1 MKSKKIS
8 KLFYLSFILIFWILI
23 FTLTCKNPSGPG
35 IDFNLRNW
43 YITSGMAAGPGF
55 TNNITYG
62 DNTEINPTNYM
73 KKAKDMLF
81 TNDTAQKIYYRIPA
95 LLTLPNGDILAFA
108 DKRTGGAGDLPNQIE
123 VYVRKS
129 ANNGTNFNGAKRITP
144 VSTSKK
150 DGHGDTAVVLDKKT
164 GHILALVA
172 AGQGFLQS
180 TPHDPIRIKVIRSKD
195 NGENW
200 SEPIDITSQVYGDG
214 CKDPTRRYWY
224 GAFVSSG
231 NGLQMRNGRIMF
243 IINVRESSSRDAKSF
258 RNYALYS
265 DDGGYKWRVSRGSPK
280 NPRGGNEA
288 KIVELNQDGHL
299 LMNIRPNGPVWKRL
313 LSRSYDYGETWTEA
327 KIQQDLHSSG
337 SNGDMIYY
345 TSTLNGY
352 DKNRIITLVGSR
364 PWNGRG
370 PGEPQFYI
378 SYDEGYTWT
387 NSRRLYTGHAGYSS
401 LAILKDG
408 SIGILAELTKPWD
421 GPIWFLRASIEWC
434 NPEDNPCSP
443 TNSSAS
449 AKKK

>member
-43 YITSGMAAGPGF
+43 YIMSGMAAGPGY
-55 TNNITYG
+55 TGNITYG
-62 DNTEINPTNYM
+62 NNTIIDPTKMLGDSNR
-73 KKAKDMLF
+73 LF
-81 TNDTAQKIYYRIPA
+81 TNNGNIHYRIPA

-108 DKRTGGAGDLPNQIE
+108 DKRKGGAGDLPNQIE

-129 ANNGTNFNGAKRITP
+129 TNNGTNFNAEKRITP
-144 VSTSKK
+144 QSTSKK

-172 AGQGFLQS
+172 AGQGFVQS
-180 TPHDPIRIKVIRSKD
+180 TPHDPIRIKVIRSRD
-195 NGENW
+195 NGETW
-200 SEPIDITSQVYGDG
+200 EAPIDITSQVYGDG

-243 IINVRESSSRDAKSF
+243 IINVRESSSTSATSF

-265 DDGGYKWRVSRGSPK
+265 DDGGYKWKVSRGSPK
-280 NPRGGNEA
+280 NPKGGNEA
-288 KIVELNQDGHL
+288 KVVELNQNGHL
-299 LMNIRPNGPVWKRL
+299 LMNIRPNGPIWKRL

-327 KIQQDLHSSG
+327 KIQQDLPSSG
-337 SNGDMIYY
+337 SNGDTIYY

-352 DKNRIITLVGSR
+352 DKNRLITLVDAR
-364 PWNGRG
+364 PYRNANNGG
-370 PGEPQFYI
+370 PGEPTFYI
-378 SYDEGYTWT
+378 SYDEGYTWS
-387 NSRRLYTGHAGYSS
+387 NSRKLYPNNAGYSS

-434 NPEDNPCSP
+434 NSNDNPCSP
-443 TNSSAS
+443 TN
-449 AKKK
+449 AKK

>member
-43 YITSGMAAGPGF
+43 YIMSGMAAGPGF

-62 DNTEINPTNYM
+62 DSNIISPSNYFAASN
-73 KKAKDMLF
+73 KLF
-81 TNDTAQKIYYRIPA
+81 SNGTYDYRIPA

-129 ANNGTNFNGAKRITP
+129 TNNGTNWGPEKRITP
-144 VSTSKK
+144 QSISKK

-172 AGQGFLQS
+172 AGQGFVQS

-224 GAFVSSG
+224 AAFVSSG
-231 NGLQMRNGRIMF
+231 NGLQLRNGRIMF
-243 IINVRESSSRDAKSF
+243 IINVRESSSTSVTSF

-265 DDGGYKWRVSRGSPK
+265 DDGGYKWKVSRGSPK
-280 NPRGGNEA
+280 NPIGGNEA
-288 KIVELNQDGHL
+288 KVVELNQDGHL
-299 LMNIRPNGPVWKRL
+299 LMNIRPNGPIWKRY
-313 LSRSYDYGETWTEA
+313 LSRSYDYGETWTDA
-327 KIQQDLHSSG
+327 KVQDDLLSSG
-337 SNGDMIYY
+337 SNGDTIYY

-352 DKNRIITLVGSR
+352 DKNRLITLVDAR
-364 PWNGRG
+364 PYRNVNNGY
-370 PGEPQFYI
+370 PGEPTFYI
-378 SYDEGYTWT
+378 SYDEGYTWS
-387 NSRRLYTGHAGYSS
+387 NSKCMYSNNAGYSS

-408 SIGILAELTKPWD
+408 SIGILAELGNSWN
-421 GPIWFLRASIEWC
+421 GPIYFLKTSIEWC
-434 NPEDNPCSP
+434 NPNDNPCSP
-443 TNSSAS
+443 TN
-449 AKKK
+449 AKK

>member
-1 MKSKKIS
+1 MKSKKYQNYFIS
-8 KLFYLSFILIFWILI
+8 LYILIFWILI

-43 YITSGMAAGPGF
+43 YMTASAAGPGY
-55 TNNITYG
+55 TGNITYG
-62 DNTEINPTNYM
+62 DNTEINPKNYM
-73 KKAKDMLF
+73 SKAKDMLF
-81 TNDTAQKIYYRIPA
+81 TNQINICYRIPA

-108 DKRTGGAGDLPNQIE
+108 DKRTGGAGDLPNQID

-129 ANNGTNFNGAKRITP
+129 TNNGTNFNAEKRITP
-144 VSTSKK
+144 KSTSKK

-172 AGQGFLQS
+172 AGQGFVQS

-224 GAFVSSG
+224 AAFVSSG

-243 IINVRESSSRDAKSF
+243 IINVRESYSTSATSF

-265 DDGGYKWRVSRGSPK
+265 DDGGYKWKVSRGSPK
-280 NPRGGNEA
+280 NPKGGNEA
-288 KIVELNQDGHL
+288 KVVELNQDGHL
-299 LMNIRPNGPVWKRL
+299 LMNIRPNGPIWKRY
-313 LSRSYDYGETWTEA
+313 LSRSYDYGETWTDA
-327 KIQQDLHSSG
+327 KVQNDLPSSG
-337 SNGDMIYY
+337 SNGDTIYY

-352 DKNRIITLVGSR
+352 DKNRLITLVDAR
-364 PWNGRG
+364 PYSSGN
-370 PGEPQFYI
+370 PGLPTFYI

-387 NSRRLYTGHAGYSS
+387 NKKQLYTGNAGYSS

-408 SIGILAELTKPWD
+408 SIGILAELGNSWN
-421 GPIWFLRASIEWC
+421 GPIYFLKTSIEWC
-434 NPEDNPCSP
+434 NPNDNPCSP

>member
-43 YITSGMAAGPGF
+43 YIMSGMAAGPGF

-62 DNTEINPTNYM
+62 DSNCIWPTNFGRQYRV
-73 KKAKDMLF
+73 F
-81 TNDTAQKIYYRIPA
+81 TNQGSTHYRIPA

-108 DKRTGGAGDLPNQIE
+108 DKRTGGAGYLPNQIE
-123 VYVRKS
+123 VMVKKS
-129 ANNGTNFNGAKRITP
+129 TNNGTNWDGEKIITP
-144 VSTSKK
+144 QSTSKK
-150 DGHGDTAVVLDKKT
+150 DGHGDTAAVLDKKT
-164 GHILALVA
+164 GDVIAVVA
-172 AGQGFLQS
+172 FGQGFVNS
-180 TPHDPIRIKVIRSKD
+180 TPQDPIRIRTIRSRN
-195 NGENW
+195 NGESW
-200 SEPIDITSQVYGDG
+200 EAPIDITSQIYGDG

-224 GAFVSSG
+224 AAFVSSG
-231 NGLQMRNGRIMF
+231 NGLQLRNGRIMF
-243 IINVRESSSRDAKSF
+243 VINVRESSQKTAASF
-258 RNYALYS
+258 RNYVMYS
-265 DDGGYKWRVSRGSPK
+265 DDGGHKWKVSRGSPK
-280 NPRGGNEA
+280 NYQGGNEA
-288 KIVELNQDGHL
+288 KVVELNQDGHL
-299 LMNIRPNGPVWKRL
+299 LMNIRPNGPIWKRL

-327 KIQQDLHSSG
+327 KIQHDLPSSG

-364 PWNGRG
+364 PWDGRG

-387 NSRRLYTGHAGYSS
+387 NSKKLYPNHAGYSS

-421 GPIWFLRASIEWC
+421 GPIWFLRTSIEWC
-434 NPEDNPCSP
+434 NPLDNPCSP
-443 TNSSAS
+443 TK
-449 AKKK
+449 AKK